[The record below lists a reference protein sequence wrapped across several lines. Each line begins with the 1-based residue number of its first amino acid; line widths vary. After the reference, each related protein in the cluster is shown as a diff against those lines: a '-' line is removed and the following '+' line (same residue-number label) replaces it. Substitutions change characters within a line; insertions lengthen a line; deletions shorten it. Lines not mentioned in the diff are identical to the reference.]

1 MKREEIVERVGQIR
15 RLLDDLWQLD
25 SVQAAPSAIVLAG
38 EVRVPIPDFEVTANG
53 RLLAAGYKDAVI
65 EQAGTVRTPWRV
77 MITVPIA
84 QQAEGVPWLN
94 IALFCG
100 TLATMG
106 MQSLMYF
113 GTLSSALWLISIL
126 LFHEFGHFILARRR
140 HIDSSWPYFIPFPNI
155 LGTMGA
161 FIRLRSPI
169 RDRIGLFDMAVAG
182 PLAGFV
188 VAVIALAV
196 GMSQSTVAGPST
208 EGGIYLGE
216 SLIFRLMSAIYFPGV
231 GPEQNIMLHPIAF
244 AGWAGLLV
252 TMFNLLPMGQ
262 LDGGHIAYA
271 IFRRGQRWL
280 AMVTMA
286 GLAAISY
293 WWPWWLIWVAIG
305 LLLRPE
311 HPPTLQDATPVGK
324 GRVILG
330 ILALVIFILCFS
342 PVPLRFEP

>member
-1 MKREEIVERVGQIR
+1 
-15 RLLDDLWQLD
+15 
-25 SVQAAPSAIVLAG
+25 
-38 EVRVPIPDFEVTANG
+38 
-53 RLLAAGYKDAVI
+53 
-65 EQAGTVRTPWRV
+65 
-77 MITVPIA
+77 MITVPITA
-84 QQAEGVPWLN
+84 HAEGIPWLN

-100 TLATMG
+100 TLVTMCL
-106 MQSLMYF
+106 QSLLNF
-113 GTLSSALWLISIL
+113 GGLASALWLITIL
-126 LFHEFGHFILARRR
+126 LFHEFGHFILARKR

-169 RDRIGLFDMAVAG
+169 RDRVGLFDMAVAG
-182 PLAGFV
+182 PIAGFV
-188 VAVIALAV
+188 VAIVALVV
-196 GMSQSTVAGPST
+196 GMSQSTVAPPSA

-216 SLIFRLMSAIYFPGV
+216 SLIFRMLSAIYFPGV

-280 AMVTMA
+280 ALVTMA

-305 LLLRPE
+305 LFLRPE
-311 HPPTLQDATPVGK
+311 HPPTLHDETPIGRR
-324 GRVILG
+324 RVILG
-330 ILALVIFILCFS
+330 IVALAIFILCFS
-342 PVPLRFEP
+342 PVPIRLEP